1 MHVVAGR
8 ADPWSQGHYGSKS
21 QVEAPR
27 IPHLS
32 QDSNPRAILH
42 PLGGIAVISA
52 AISLMAGKK
61 RGSDLI
67 PVHLAVHCVVCA
79 EGSGS

>member
-1 MHVVAGR
+1 MVVGR
-8 ADPWSQGHYGSKS
+8 ADLWSQAHYGSKS

-27 IPHLS
+27 NLHLS

-52 AISLMAGKK
+52 AISLVAGKK
-61 RGSDLI
+61 RG
-67 PVHLAVHCVVCA
+67 
-79 EGSGS
+79 